1 MARFDGHFVR
11 LGWLGLWAVLFTCVA
26 ASKTFSGLSTTW
38 AVMSQALS
46 HYIFQN
52 GSTPP
57 FEIHC
62 LAEIMLWPSGGMPL
76 TVFFNISMTRSSPL
90 SLFGQCAG
98 FLAHDFVQSLVQ
110 VTTSL

>member
-1 MARFDGHFVR
+1 MARFDGHFAK

-38 AVMSQALS
+38 A
-46 HYIFQN
+46 QN